1 MQPDIS
7 YRETKEID
15 WYNYFKI
22 NLQFWLKFLFEICA
36 LHTLIAKC
44 DKTADIAR
52 KCYHLQH

>member
-1 MQPDIS
+1 MQPDKS

-15 WYNYFKI
+15 WYNYFNI
-22 NLQFWLKFLFEICA
+22 NLKFWLKFLFEICA
-36 LHTLIAKC
+36 LHTFAKC

>member
-1 MQPDIS
+1 MQPDKS

-22 NLQFWLKFLFEICA
+22 NLQFWLNFLFEICA
-36 LHTLIAKC
+36 LHTLAKC

>member
-1 MQPDIS
+1 MQPHIS

-36 LHTLIAKC
+36 FHTLTKC

>member
-1 MQPDIS
+1 MQPHIS

-36 LHTLIAKC
+36 LHTLAKC

>member
-22 NLQFWLKFLFEICA
+22 HLQFWLKFLFEICA
-36 LHTLIAKC
+36 CHTLTKC

-52 KCYHLQH
+52 KCYHSQH

>member
-1 MQPDIS
+1 MQPDKS

-22 NLQFWLKFLFEICA
+22 NLQFWLKFLFETCA
-36 LHTLIAKC
+36 LHTLAKC

>member
-1 MQPDIS
+1 MQPDKS

-22 NLQFWLKFLFEICA
+22 NLQFWLKLFEICA
-36 LHTLIAKC
+36 LHTLTKC
-44 DKTADIAR
+44 DKTDDIAR